1 MDFVTH
7 YTRFDE
13 AGQYWTRDFACVSVC
28 RTAGYTDEISS
39 GGARLLIER
48 RLGVKKSEQ
57 IPFVLDQWI
66 EAKAYCVPGVT
77 IKSLAKQVGINS
89 NYLSY
94 YFNRTLGVT
103 FQIWLHTLRI
113 EEAKRIIASDPST
126 KISAVAASVGIPLQ
140 YNFSRWFR
148 TFTGM
153 TANTWRN
160 ICRTSVAEDTTSSN
174 Q

>member
-1 MDFVTH
+1 MDFVTD

-13 AGQYWTRDFACVSVC
+13 AGQFWTSNSACDAAS
-28 RTAGYTDEISS
+28 YTVNSLDEIPS
-39 GGARLLIER
+39 GGASLLIER
-48 RLGVKKSEQ
+48 RLGVKKTEQ

-77 IKSLAKQVGINS
+77 IKSLAKQVGINPT
-89 NYLSY
+89 YLSN

-103 FQIWLHTLRI
+103 FQMWLHTLRI
-113 EEAKRIIASDPST
+113 EEAKRLIASDPSM
-126 KISAVAASVGIPLQ
+126 KMSAVAASVGIPLQ

-148 TFTGM
+148 TLTGM

-160 ICRTSVAEDTTSSN
+160 ICQASVAEDTISSN
-174 Q
+174 L

>member
-1 MDFVTH
+1 MRGVN
-7 YTRFDE
+7 
-13 AGQYWTRDFACVSVC
+13 
-28 RTAGYTDEISS
+28 
-39 GGARLLIER
+39 LLIER
-48 RLGVKKSEQ
+48 RLGVKKSKQ

-77 IKSLAKQVGINS
+77 IKSLAKQVGINPT
-89 NYLSY
+89 YLSN

-103 FQIWLHTLRI
+103 FQMWLHTLRI
-113 EEAKRIIASDPST
+113 EEAKRLIASDPST
-126 KISAVAASVGIPLQ
+126 KMSAVAASVGIPLQ

-148 TFTGM
+148 TLTGM

-174 Q
+174 L